1 MGRIIVI
8 EDNII
13 YSDFVCRLLENKGYQ
28 SVATFTCNGAR
39 KLFAKMQEDDIVLAD
54 MRLPDGDG
62 IALLEELRKQGR
74 NNPYIVMT
82 DYDEVP
88 TAVRSMKLGAED
100 YIPKK
105 LIEDNLFPLLKT
117 LRKRMEHHET
127 PIFERQSAAFREI
140 DHKIKLVANTNMNV
154 LILGESGTGKEHI
167 AEKIHA
173 RSKRADKPF
182 IPVDCGLLSK
192 ELAASDLFGHE
203 KGAFTGA
210 ESKKQGFWEEAAGGT
225 LFLDEIGNLPPEV
238 QQMLLRA
245 LEAKMYRPTGGSKD
259 KKADVRIIAATNEDL
274 QAAIVEK
281 RFRAD
286 FYQRLKEYT
295 LHIPP
300 LRECREDIM
309 PLANF
314 FLQLANDEFEKQVKG
329 FDAEAR
335 KQLLAY
341 TWGGNVRELKRV
353 VRMAVLHTEGDKIT
367 ADALE
372 FDEMPSVTDASL
384 ALEDMEKK
392 QIIHALEQA
401 KGNRTMAAA
410 LLGIGRTTLYNKIRL
425 YGIKYKE

>member
-28 SVATFTCNGAR
+28 SVATSTCNGAR

-88 TAVRSMKLGAED
+88 TAVQSMKLGAED

-105 LIEDNLFPLLKT
+105 LIEVNLFPLLKT
-117 LRKRMEHHET
+117 LQKRMERHEA
-127 PIFERQSAAFREI
+127 PIYERQSAAFREI
-140 DHKIKLVANTNMNV
+140 DHKIKLVATTNMSV

-173 RSKRADKPF
+173 RSKRAGKPF
-182 IPVDCGLLSK
+182 VAVDCGLLSK
-192 ELAASDLFGHE
+192 ELAASELFGHE

-210 ESKKQGFWEEAAGGT
+210 ESKEQGFWEEAAGGT
-225 LFLDEIGNLPPEV
+225 LFLDEIGNLPLEV

-245 LEAKMYRPTGGSKD
+245 LEAKRYRPTGGSKD

-274 QAAIVEK
+274 QTAIAEK
-281 RFRAD
+281 RFRQD
-286 FYQRLKEYT
+286 LYQRLKEYT

-300 LRECREDIM
+300 LRECKEDIM
-309 PLANF
+309 PLADF
-314 FLQLANDEFEKQVKG
+314 FRQLNEEFEKQAKG

-341 TWGGNVRELKRV
+341 TWGGNVRELKSA
-353 VRMAVLHTEGDKIT
+353 VRMAVLHTEGDTVT
-367 ADALE
+367 ADTLE
-372 FDEMPSVTDASL
+372 FDEIPLAADDSL
-384 ALEDMEKK
+384 ALNDMEKK

-401 KGNRTMAAA
+401 KGNRTLAAE
-410 LLGIGRTTLYNKIRL
+410 LLGIGRTTLYNKMKA
-425 YGIKYKE
+425 YGIE

>member
-28 SVATFTCNGAR
+28 SVATSTCNGAR
-39 KLFAKMQEDDIVLAD
+39 RLFAKMQEDDIVLAD

-117 LRKRMEHHET
+117 LQKRMERHEA
-127 PIFERQSAAFREI
+127 PIYERQSAAFREI
-140 DHKIKLVANTNMNV
+140 DHKIKLVATTNMSV

-167 AEKIHA
+167 AGKIHA
-173 RSKRADKPF
+173 RSKRSGKPYVA
-182 IPVDCGLLSK
+182 VDCGLLSK
-192 ELAASDLFGHE
+192 ELAASTLFGHE

-245 LEAKMYRPTGGSKD
+245 LEAKRYRPTGGSKD

-274 QAAIVEK
+274 QTAIAEK
-281 RFRAD
+281 RFRTD
-286 FYQRLKEYT
+286 LYQRLKEYT

-300 LRECREDIM
+300 LRECKEDIM
-309 PLANF
+309 PLADF
-314 FLQLANDEFEKQVKG
+314 FRQLANEELEKQVKG

-341 TWGGNVRELKRV
+341 TWGGNVRELKSA
-353 VRMAVLHTEGDKIT
+353 VRMAVLHTEGDTVT
-367 ADALE
+367 ADTLE
-372 FDEMPSVTDASL
+372 FDEIPLAADDSL
-384 ALEDMEKK
+384 ALNDMEKK

-401 KGNRTMAAA
+401 KGNRKLAAT